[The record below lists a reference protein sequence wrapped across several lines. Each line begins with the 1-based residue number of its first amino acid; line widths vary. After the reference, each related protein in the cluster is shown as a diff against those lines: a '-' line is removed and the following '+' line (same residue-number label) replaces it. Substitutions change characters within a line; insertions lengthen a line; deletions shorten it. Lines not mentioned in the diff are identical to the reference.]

1 MASIFQP
8 WINKS
13 THKKPTTNFLR
24 KTHPVCQ
31 ISTLQTPPIR
41 TPFSEQ
47 KLVIVG
53 GTTLS
58 GHVNI
63 SGSKNSALP
72 ILAGTL
78 CCSGP
83 SKLHNIPNLSD
94 ITTMM
99 SVLRSL
105 GVRIEVLSNGEVIV
119 DTDGISCFEPCSD
132 LVSKIRGGFFVLGP
146 ILARFGEAVVAL
158 PGGCDIGAR
167 PIDLYIQGLRS
178 LGAVVELKNGKVC
191 AHAANGRWLVGGNFL
206 LDYPSVGATETL
218 MMAAS
223 LASGKTVLSNVAKE
237 PEVVDL
243 AEFLNASGAS
253 VEGAGSSTLVI
264 NGKKKLHGPEHT
276 VIPDRIEAGTYMIA
290 AAITRSCFSM
300 SPVIPLHVSSLA
312 EKLSAAGCRI
322 RQSKSNGIE
331 ISAVPSKSSLR
342 GFDVRTGPFPQFPTD
357 LQPQLMALLTTCT
370 GTSSVEESVF
380 ERRMRHV
387 RELEKFGARIQVR
400 GSTALIYGKERGST
414 LYGSG
419 VTATDL
425 RCGAALVLAGMAAE
439 GITEVE
445 GVSHIDRGYEDLE
458 MKLNGLGA
466 RISRQNVSIPSA
478 VA

>member
-8 WINKS
+8 WNNQSI
-13 THKKPTTNFLR
+13 HKKPTNYILK
-24 KTHPVCQ
+24 KTHPVSQ
-31 ISTLQTPPIR
+31 ISALQTSPVQ
-41 TPFSEQ
+41 TPFPEQ
-47 KLVIVG
+47 KLVITG

-63 SGSKNSALP
+63 SGSKNSALA

-78 CCSGP
+78 CCSGT
-83 SKLHNIPNLSD
+83 SKLHNVPNLSD
-94 ITTMM
+94 ITTML

-105 GVRIEVLSNGEVIV
+105 GVRVEVLSNGEVNV
-119 DTDGISCFEPCSD
+119 DTDGISCFEPCFD

-178 LGAVVELKNGKVC
+178 LGAVVELKHGKVF
-191 AHAANGRWLVGGNFL
+191 AHAANGRRLVGGNFL

-223 LASGKTVLSNVAKE
+223 LANGKTILSNVAKE

-264 NGKKKLHGPEHT
+264 NGKKRLHGPEHT

-300 SPVIPLHVSSLA
+300 SPVIPLHVSSLV
-312 EKLSAAGCRI
+312 EKLSAAGCII

-331 ISAVPSKSSLR
+331 
-342 GFDVRTGPFPQFPTD
+342 
-357 LQPQLMALLTTCT
+357 ALLTTCT

-380 ERRMRHV
+380 EGRMRHV
-387 RELEKFGARIQVR
+387 RELEKFGARIKVC

-414 LYGSG
+414 LYGSS

-425 RCGAALVLAGMAAE
+425 RCGASLVLAGMAAE

-445 GVSHIDRGYEDLE
+445 GVSHIDRGYENLE
-458 MKLNGLGA
+458 MKLNSLGA
-466 RISRQNVSIPSA
+466 LISRQKVSIPFDGLLT
-478 VA
+478 